1 MRKKQQCGLL
11 LLIDQI
17 GRKCVLEHCWS
28 LCQNLKWLD
37 DSPNCYPWNF
47 QLLQSKELW
56 QLLKLDM
63 KAQAIGVQQVHFSM
77 AHYGGTCWT
86 VSVCS
91 RKAAV
96 LSQPR
101 SGLDWQS
108 ALRAPGAEICL
119 LSAWLPFLF
128 LISPLPPPFGL
139 LDFPGDLIVVGE
151 LLSSVISDFR
161 SCSCPRSSLTPAQY
175 L

>member
-1 MRKKQQCGLL
+1 MCTRALL
-11 LLIDQI
+11 KSLPKFEMA
-17 GRKCVLEHCWS
+17 GR
-28 LCQNLKWLD
+28 
-37 DSPNCYPWNF
+37 
-47 QLLQSKELW
+47 QSKLLSMKFSVIAK
-56 QLLKLDM
+56 QGIVTIILKLDM

-161 SCSCPRSSLTPAQY
+161 SCSCPRSSLTPTQY